1 MNQFIAHEGIYM
13 LSHSVGLPL
22 VGAEQ
27 AASSAF
33 WQPWQSGN
41 GDIWNHWLGEIA
53 AFREQLAVLMN
64 TQMANICPQTSLSSA
79 VSKIIYSLPVRKQ
92 RPVILLSEEDFPSI
106 AFALQKTASLGYQL
120 RFIPADSDTSDLTFW
135 DRQMSDDVG
144 MVLVTHV
151 QSNNGRQ
158 LPVQQITELA
168 RQKGILSLVDVARSV
183 GIIPI
188 DLQQWQ
194 ADFVVGSSVKWI
206 GGGPGAAFLWVDAEI
221 VEQCQP
227 DNVGWFSHE
236 NPFEFDIHH
245 FRYAPDALRFWGG
258 TPSVYPYT
266 VAANSLSQINATGV
280 DKIRANNIALS
291 DRIIQAIPASALISP
306 HSEAQR
312 GGTLVVDFGQH
323 QQQVVSRLNN
333 SQVHFDTRAKG
344 IRLSPH
350 SCNTVAQIEQL
361 ISCFYFEFC
370 RTRRAGIG

>member
-1 MNQFIAHEGIYM
+1 MSQFIAHQGIYL

-41 GDIWNHWLGEIA
+41 GDIWNHWLAEIT
-53 AFREQLAVLMN
+53 AFRQQLAVLMN
-64 TQMANICPQTSLSSA
+64 TEMANICPQTSLSSA
-79 VSKIIYSLPVRKQ
+79 VSKIIYSLPTR
-92 RPVILLSEEDFPSI
+92 RERSVILLSEEDFPSI

-120 RFIPADSDTSDLTFW
+120 KFIPADTDTSDLAQW
-135 DRQMSDDVG
+135 DQQMSAEVG

-168 RQKGILSLVDVARSV
+168 RQKGILSLVDVAQSA

-206 GGGPGAAFLWVDAEI
+206 GGGPGAAFLWVDSEI
-221 VEQCQP
+221 IEQCQP

-258 TPSVYPYT
+258 TPSVYPYA

-280 DKIRANNIALS
+280 DKIHANNIALS

-361 ISCFYFEFC
+361 ISCF
-370 RTRRAGIG
+370 

>member
-1 MNQFIAHEGIYM
+1 MNQFIAHKGIYM

-27 AASSAF
+27 AAASAF
-33 WQPWQSGN
+33 WQPWQRGD
-41 GDIWNHWLGEIA
+41 GDIWNHWLAEIA

-64 TQMANICPQTSLSSA
+64 TQMANICPQSSLSSA
-79 VSKIIYSLPVRKQ
+79 VSKIVYSLPPRRE

-120 RFIPADSDTSDLTFW
+120 KFIPADTDTSDLAHW
-135 DRQMSDDVG
+135 EQQMTADVG

-158 LPVQQITELA
+158 LPVLQITELA
-168 RQKGILSLVDVARSV
+168 RQKGILSLVDVAQSA

-206 GGGPGAAFLWVDAEI
+206 GGGPGAAFLWVDPEKI
-221 VEQCQP
+221 DQCQP
-227 DNVGWFSHE
+227 GNVGWFSHE

-245 FRYAPDALRFWGG
+245 FRYASDALRFWGG
-258 TPSVYPYT
+258 TPSVYPYA
-266 VAANSLSQINATGV
+266 VAANSLAQINAMGV
-280 DKIRANNIALS
+280 DKIRVNNIALS
-291 DRIIQAIPASALISP
+291 DQIIQAIPASALISP
-306 HSEAQR
+306 QAEAQR
-312 GGTLVVDFGQH
+312 GGTLILDFGQH
-323 QQQVVSRLNN
+323 QQQVVNRLND

-350 SCNTVAQIEQL
+350 SCNTAAQIERL
-361 ISCFYFEFC
+361 ISCF
-370 RTRRAGIG
+370 